1 MMALRL
7 FPLFGALLVIGWSG
21 IFPNPLAAQDRESY
35 IHQYQDIAISEMHRT
50 GIPAS
55 IKLAQGILESNCG
68 MSDLAREANNHFGIK
83 CGGTWNG
90 GSYEKEDDDYRDGV
104 LVPSCFRTFNSAMEC
119 YVAHSDFLM
128 DPRKA
133 HRYGPL
139 FRLDPLDYKGW
150 AHGLS
155 KAGYATDPQYAHRL
169 IRIIEQYQL
178 YRYDEQRIE
187 EPLVAAVTAEPA
199 PGIQP
204 KASQGRRLI
213 REVNG
218 VSYMTALAGDRL
230 SDIALQADKKSD
242 LLLRYNDG
250 IYSESSVLPAG
261 ARIFLQNKK
270 STYKGNAKVHKL
282 KAGESMADLAQ
293 HYGIRLPALLKRN
306 GLRPGQQPAAGQK
319 VYLKGKPDK
328 PLRTADPYQR
338 PDDRTEAQQAPV
350 VEATTGKGPEATP
363 PGPVDKTASPPV
375 SNASASPSNPAAVKP
390 AVVTQRPPAA
400 TTSPLIVDQ
409 EHIVAK
415 GDTLYG
421 IARRYG
427 ISVDDLK
434 KINNLPADTI
444 VIGQK
449 LVVK

>member
-1 MMALRL
+1 MKMALRL
-7 FPLFGALLVIGWSG
+7 FPFYGALLVVGWLGIGFSS
-21 IFPNPLAAQDRESY
+21 LAAQDRDAY
-35 IHQYQDIAISEMHRT
+35 IQQFQDIAVSEMHRT

-90 GSYEKEDDDYRDGV
+90 GSYEKEDDDYRDGI

-119 YVAHSDFLM
+119 YRAHSDFLT

-178 YRYDEQRIE
+178 NRFDEQDIR
-187 EPLVAAVTAEPA
+187 EPLVAAVTANPEPA
-199 PGIQP
+199 HRL
-204 KASQGRRLI
+204 KASPGRRLV
-213 REVNG
+213 REANG
-218 VSYMTALAGDRL
+218 ASYMTALEGDRL
-230 SDIALQADKKSD
+230 TDIAQQAGKKLD

-250 IYSESSVLPAG
+250 IYSEASVLAAG

-270 STYKGNAKVHKL
+270 STYKGSAKVHKL
-282 KAGESMADLAQ
+282 KPGETMADLSQ
-293 HYGIRLPALLKRN
+293 HYGIRLPAMLKRN
-306 GLRPGQQPAAGQK
+306 GLQPGQQPAPGQK

-328 PLRTADPYQR
+328 PLRMADPYER
-338 PDDRTEAQQAPV
+338 PDDPATHEAAPV
-350 VEATTGKGPEATP
+350 VHAMPEKKPEAPHSGSTANITSQPVSKPKPASPTLPSNP
-363 PGPVDKTASPPV
+363 PAASAKPPV
-375 SNASASPSNPAAVKP
+375 SSQP
-390 AVVTQRPPAA
+390 
-400 TTSPLIVDQ
+400 IHDQ
-409 EHIVAK
+409 PHIVAK

-427 ISVDDLK
+427 ITVDDLK